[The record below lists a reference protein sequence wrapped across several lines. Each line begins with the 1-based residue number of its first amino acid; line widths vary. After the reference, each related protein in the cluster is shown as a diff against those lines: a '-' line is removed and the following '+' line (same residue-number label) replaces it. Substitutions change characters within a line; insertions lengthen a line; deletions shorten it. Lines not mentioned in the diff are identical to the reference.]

1 MSIFLVLD
9 ALLLLL
15 IALLMPI
22 GYWRGPVKEL
32 CVTLGLLLG
41 MLLVDYW
48 ARPWGGDL
56 ADLTDLTR
64 DGGAFVVAMCF
75 LIASTFIIGYGIG
88 AALGPSW
95 PSFQSRLLGAAIS
108 AFNGVLLLAF
118 ALQQVR
124 LFLLSDENEE
134 SLEDAFVARFLLNQ
148 VGWVVLAV
156 SVIAVPAIVYILLS
170 GRRAYELIDQP
181 EAVWDG
187 DDGGGSYP
195 PRVPRAPQPAV
206 DDDDDDAVP
215 YKADPIATPLA
226 RTSATDMTRQVQV
239 TRPRE
244 TAEPPQPAQPSQPPR
259 TDASGTARA
268 RSTAEPAVTIPAPA
282 PAQPRPAQPATKQPA
297 TPPPP
302 PPPSAVA
309 ADSAES
315 AVPGGTDPQMPIVRG
330 AGTSQRVTAA
340 TETTG
345 DPAPVPPPPAPVPA
359 PPTTPQSGVPA
370 TPAAPSAPEPDAGVD
385 TAPTGGAGRRLR
397 RPRNESATAVRAS
410 EPPAED
416 DLPAGWERCRTCH
429 AVLPPGIGICPNCG
443 TVRS

>member
-75 LIASTFIIGYGIG
+75 LVASTFIIGYGIG

-108 AFNGVLLLAF
+108 AFNGMLLLSF

-148 VGWVVLAV
+148 IGWVVLAV
-156 SVIAVPAIVYILLS
+156 AAAAVPAIIYILLS

-181 EAVWDG
+181 EPIWDG
-187 DDGGGSYP
+187 DDGSTVYP
-195 PRVPRAPQPAV
+195 PRVPRTLVPNV
-206 DDDDDDAVP
+206 GDDDDDDAVP
-215 YKADPIATPLA
+215 YKADPIPTPRAA
-226 RTSATDMTRQVQV
+226 RASATDMTRQVQI
-239 TRPRE
+239 TQPRE
-244 TAEPPQPAQPSQPPR
+244 TAEPAQPARADANSAVR
-259 TDASGTARA
+259 TRP
-268 RSTAEPAVTIPAPA
+268 TAEPAATIPAS
-282 PAQPRPAQPATKQPA
+282 PRPSPARPATQQVA
-297 TPPPP
+297 
-302 PPPSAVA
+302 PPSPSV
-309 ADSAES
+309 DTPFRAETEPPVS
-315 AVPGGTDPQMPIVRG
+315 GNTDPQMPIIPS
-330 AGTSQRVTAA
+330 AGTISRVA
-340 TETTG
+340 
-345 DPAPVPPPPAPVPA
+345 DDDVPPVPA
-359 PPTTPQSGVPA
+359 PPTPQVNA
-370 TPAAPSAPEPDAGVD
+370 SAPPDVESPSEPDTSAA
-385 TAPTGGAGRRLR
+385 TSSGGAGRRLR
-397 RPRNESATAVRAS
+397 RPRNVPAAAVRAS
-410 EPPAED
+410 EPSDEG
-416 DLPAGWERCRTCH
+416 DLPVGWERCRTCH

-443 TVRS
+443 NVRS